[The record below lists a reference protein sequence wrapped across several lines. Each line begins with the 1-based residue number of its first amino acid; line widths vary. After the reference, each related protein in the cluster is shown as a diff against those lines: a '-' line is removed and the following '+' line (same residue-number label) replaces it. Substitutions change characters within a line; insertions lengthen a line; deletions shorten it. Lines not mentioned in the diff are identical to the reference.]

1 MVFST
6 KSFHLLLMN
15 DNNSAAEFKLSLY
28 SGQAG
33 LTNDN
38 VFATLSTIHACNE
51 FRDDL
56 TCSPLLVSQTIVL
69 YTTGA

>member
-38 VFATLSTIHACNE
+38 VFATLSTIQ
-51 FRDDL
+51 RL
-56 TCSPLLVSQTIVL
+56 Q
-69 YTTGA
+69 